1 MFSCERLWHASF
13 ANRSQTMNVGT
24 ICKRNVVT
32 AREGD
37 ELNAAAQLMR
47 GNHVGY
53 LVIVEPNPANDMMCS
68 IRLRASCSTSPG
80 PFAMSN

>member
-13 ANRSQTMNVGT
+13 ANRSQTTNVGT

-47 GNHVGY
+47 ENHVA
-53 LVIVEPNPANDMMCS
+53 IW
-68 IRLRASCSTSPG
+68 
-80 PFAMSN
+80 